1 MGTEKDSPII
11 AICYDF
17 DKTLS
22 PDDMQ
27 AQGFIQTVGYNPKEF
42 WDESNNLA
50 KEHGMDQNLAW
61 MYEMMKKAEGKTLF
75 TRQILREYGSK
86 VQLFPG
92 VDTWF
97 DRIKAYGDKV
107 GVKVEHYI
115 ISSGLKEMIEGTAIG
130 DKCKKIFASSF
141 LYDDK
146 TDVAKWPA
154 QVVNYTNKT
163 QFLFR
168 IEKGVLDVN
177 DQGVNNH
184 FSLEDIRIPFRNMVY
199 IGDSDTDVP
208 CMKLVNSYGGY
219 SIGVYNSETK
229 DKTKV
234 YKMVRDERIKFF
246 AEADYTEGSELDKL
260 IKTIIDR
267 TERNE
272 RLERTYYSCLD
283 EVRKNDLGKAEEDRK
298 RTDLILALED
308 SRSFAQTHN
317 VVKQMDG
324 ISNWTDNEVES
335 IVDIALKNSQVYY
348 ILNDTDV
355 KKFFLTLTKGRKTK
369 NIEKLRNALE

>member
-1 MGTEKDSPII
+1 
-11 AICYDF
+11 
-17 DKTLS
+17 
-22 PDDMQ
+22 
-27 AQGFIQTVGYNPKEF
+27 
-42 WDESNNLA
+42 
-50 KEHGMDQNLAW
+50 
-61 MYEMMKKAEGKTLF
+61 
-75 TRQILREYGSK
+75 
-86 VQLFPG
+86 
-92 VDTWF
+92 
-97 DRIKAYGDKV
+97 
-107 GVKVEHYI
+107 
-115 ISSGLKEMIEGTAIG
+115 
-130 DKCKKIFASSF
+130 
-141 LYDDK
+141 
-146 TDVAKWPA
+146 
-154 QVVNYTNKT
+154 
-163 QFLFR
+163 
-168 IEKGVLDVN
+168 
-177 DQGVNNH
+177 
-184 FSLEDIRIPFRNMVY
+184 
-199 IGDSDTDVP
+199 
-208 CMKLVNSYGGY
+208 
-219 SIGVYNSETK
+219 
-229 DKTKV
+229 
-234 YKMVRDERIKFF
+234 MVRDERIKFF